1 MRHLFQII
9 ENQNPL
15 MLRSSA
21 TVKQA
26 CRRMRDRRVGAV
38 LVTDEKARLVGIF
51 TARDAVWRVLA
62 EAKDPAATTLDEV
75 MTRNPRT
82 LSPGETAIDALRLM
96 RDGGHRHLPVIDKG
110 KIVGVISNVDFRGL
124 ELDRLDEEI
133 GLWERI

>member
-15 MLRSSA
+15 MLRPSA

-26 CRRMRDRRVGAV
+26 CRHMRDRRVGAV
-38 LVTDEKARLVGIF
+38 LVTDEKAGLVGIF

-62 EAKDPAATTLDEV
+62 EAKDPATTTLDQV
-75 MTRNPRT
+75 MTRDPRT
-82 LSPGETAIDALRLM
+82 LSPNETAIDALRLL
-96 RDGGHRHLPVIDKG
+96 RDGGHRHLPVVDKG
-110 KIVGVISNVDFRGL
+110 KVVGVISNVDFRGL